1 MAEKKKTKPT
11 KEVEQKIEETV
22 EDTNPETGETEE
34 DYQEAMRNIWTKM
47 SETVTRI
54 ADALEKRNA
63 LDEKAL
69 DEMMEQEER
78 FRTEEKKFGQSVPPP
93 NVTYSK
99 DKN

>member
-22 EDTNPETGETEE
+22 EDTNLETGETEE
-34 DYQEAMRNIWTKM
+34 DYQDAMRNIWTKM
-47 SETVTRI
+47 SETVIRI

-78 FRTEEKKFGQSVPPP
+78 FRSNEGKFGASTDGHEVGSPP
-93 NVTYSK
+93 
-99 DKN
+99 